1 MKFEISLKQRFTLLI
16 GFMVLIFIGIT
27 VITVYSFRKIQ
38 KLKLV
43 NSQVDD
49 LTVRMLKCRKNEK
62 DFLMRDVVSESF
74 YKNDSSKYLKE
85 LSNELD
91 QINRICDDLSANKY
105 IVSYH
110 HDSLIM
116 VVKNHFVQY
125 NELMFK
131 IVDRQKEKGYKDYGL
146 EGEMRNS
153 IHSLERLVEQKHN
166 TQAMIHVL
174 TLRRHEKDFIIRLD
188 LAYRNKFNAEIEAFK
203 KEVPSYHLSVND
215 RTQFLKIIE
224 DYQHDF
230 NALVD
235 IVQVI
240 GIDEQSGLKGE
251 LRKIIHQ
258 VEPDLILLRQ
268 IISSDSE
275 VSISQ
280 SIVLLIV
287 VVVIASLIMLGYS
300 VYILRNVYSQL
311 GEDPRKLQVLLAQI
325 AAGDLS
331 SVKEQ
336 SGKSKGVLASVVK
349 MTDRLKEIL
358 SLINEGA
365 TLIVKAT
372 NQLSHTSEQIAQGAS
387 EQASSLEEISSTTEQ
402 ITSNIEQ
409 NNQNAINA
417 SKITELAQNGII
429 KVVSNAESSV
439 SSSGLIVQRSNIIN
453 EITAQT
459 NILALNAAVEAARA
473 GNEGRGFAVVAGEVR
488 KLAEKSKAA
497 AAEIIDLSNS
507 GLKLN
512 EEGYELLNTILPDI
526 QNSNQMVQEIAFASK
541 EQANGIQQVNQALL
555 QLNSVTQTNAS
566 ISEEMAASARE
577 VENQAVRMKAV
588 VEYFKI

>member
-1 MKFEISLKQRFTLLI
+1 
-16 GFMVLIFIGIT
+16 
-27 VITVYSFRKIQ
+27 
-38 KLKLV
+38 
-43 NSQVDD
+43 
-49 LTVRMLKCRKNEK
+49 
-62 DFLMRDVVSESF
+62 
-74 YKNDSSKYLKE
+74 
-85 LSNELD
+85 
-91 QINRICDDLSANKY
+91 
-105 IVSYH
+105 
-110 HDSLIM
+110 
-116 VVKNHFVQY
+116 
-125 NELMFK
+125 
-131 IVDRQKEKGYKDYGL
+131 
-146 EGEMRNS
+146 
-153 IHSLERLVEQKHN
+153 
-166 TQAMIHVL
+166 
-174 TLRRHEKDFIIRLD
+174 
-188 LAYRNKFNAEIEAFK
+188 
-203 KEVPSYHLSVND
+203 
-215 RTQFLKIIE
+215 LKIIE